1 MVIQTIKT
9 PEGGE
14 MVILPMADY
23 QKLLEAAEEQA
34 DTRAYDL
41 ARQRLADGEEELIPA
56 EVVDRLLAGDNPI
69 RVWRD
74 HPGLTGA
81 ALAEKAGIAVAYLS
95 QIETGK
101 REGKVETLKAIAA
114 ALGVTVDDWRL
125 DRQLSSPG
133 AKPKACTRDDPM
145 LITR

>member
-1 MVIQTIKT
+1 MQTIKT

-23 QKLLEAAEEQA
+23 RKLLEAAEEQA

-41 ARQRLADGEEELIPA
+41 ARQRLADGEEELVPA

-74 HPGLTGA
+74 HRGLTGS
-81 ALAEKAGIAVAYLS
+81 ALAEKAGIAAAYLS

-114 ALGVTVDDWRL
+114 ALGVTVDD
-125 DRQLSSPG
+125 
-133 AKPKACTRDDPM
+133 
-145 LITR
+145 LI